1 MMNETFVPN
10 ALPTAQDA
18 PSAAALA
25 ALESQMDGLT
35 PQLRKAAVYA
45 LENPHTIGVS
55 SIREIADAAGVKPN
69 SFVRMARAIGFEGFD
84 GFRAAFR
91 EEIRNRHAFPDR
103 AAWLQSLARDDQLG
117 GLFAQM
123 AASAISNIED
133 SFLSADPGRVK
144 AAADRVIAARRT
156 FVLGVGV
163 NLPLAEHFAYLG
175 EMALDSVEAIPRA
188 GRLAVDEAARV
199 EAGDVLIAMTFR
211 PWRADVIDAVA
222 VAQAKGAQVIALS
235 DSRAAPIMA
244 GAAEGFVVS
253 GETPH
258 FFPSSVAALA
268 LLELLMAFIVADS
281 DAGAVAKIRRMHE
294 RRHATGV
301 YRPDLEDG

>member
-1 MMNETFVPN
+1 MASNDDEAT
-10 ALPTAQDA
+10 
-18 PSAAALA
+18 SAAALA
-25 ALESQMDGLT
+25 ALESQIDALT
-35 PQLRKAAVYA
+35 PELRKAAVYA
-45 LENPHTIGVS
+45 LENPHEISVS

-103 AAWLQSLARDDQLG
+103 AAWLQSVARDGQLG

-123 AASAISNIED
+123 ADSAISNIEE
-133 SFLSADPGRVK
+133 SFLAADPERVK
-144 AAADRVIAARRT
+144 AAADLVLGARRT

-175 EMALDSVEAIPRA
+175 EMALDTIEAIPRA
-188 GRLAVDEAARV
+188 GRLAVDEAARA

-211 PWRADVIDAVA
+211 PWRADVIDAVTA
-222 VAQAKGAQVIALS
+222 ARVKGATVIALS

-244 GAAEGFVVS
+244 DAAQGFVVS

-268 LLELLMAFIVADS
+268 MLELLMAFIVADA
-281 DAGAVAKIRRMHE
+281 DADAVAKIRRMHE

-301 YRPDLEDG
+301 YRPDLEEGL